1 MGELKV
7 INEQEVL
14 GKSFKIYESVENPL
28 FLARD
33 IAEWIDFGKTKEGYF
48 DVSAM
53 LRKIDDD
60 EKAKIRT
67 TINNPSGSDMWF
79 LTEDGMYE
87 VLMQSRKPKAKA
99 FKKEIKQILKD
110 IRKHGAYMTP
120 EKIEEV
126 LLNPDTIINLAN
138 QLKSERAERE
148 RLEKKITADAP
159 KVLFANQLAKSKDLS
174 PVGDYAKTL
183 CTGGFEIGE
192 IRLFKWLRDSKILQ
206 KNNIPYQRYIIS
218 GVFQVKKGV
227 YLEGGVHKQYMQTLI
242 TPKGQLYLF
251 KKMLKDPNLG
261 LSA

>member
-1 MGELKV
+1 MEMKV
-7 INEQEVL
+7 IASQEIF
-14 GKSFKIYESVENPL
+14 GKKFDIYGSIEEPW
-28 FLARD
+28 FLAKDVADWIDYSKTNISKMVD
-33 IAEWIDFGKTKEGYF
+33 IADENEKG
-48 DVSAM
+48 
-53 LRKIDDD
+53 RKIV
-60 EKAKIRT
+60 T
-67 TINNPSGSDMWF
+67 TLGGNQELWF

-87 VLMQSRKPKAKA
+87 VLMQSRKPKAKEA
-99 FKKEIKQILKD
+99 KKEIKQILKD

-192 IRLFKWLRDSKILQ
+192 IRLFKWLRDNKILQ
-206 KNNIPYQRYIIS
+206 NNNLPYQRYIIS

>member
-1 MGELKV
+1 MEMKV
-7 INEQEVL
+7 VTSQEIF
-14 GKSFKIYESVENPL
+14 GKKFDIYGSVEEPW
-28 FLARD
+28 FLAKD
-33 IAEWIDFGKTKEGYF
+33 VADWIEHTQTVRMIE
-48 DVSAM
+48 
-53 LRKIDDD
+53 KIDDC
-60 EKAKIRT
+60 EKGMNIIHT
-67 TINNPSGSDMWF
+67 LGGNQEMWC
-79 LTEDGMYE
+79 LTEDGMNE
-87 VLMQSRKPKAKA
+87 VLMQSRKPKAKEV
-99 FKKEIKQILKD
+99 KKEIKQILKD

-138 QLKSERAERE
+138 QLKTERAERE
-148 RLEKKITADAP
+148 RLEKKVAADAP
-159 KVLFANQLAKSKDLS
+159 KVLFANQLAKTKDLA
-174 PVGDYAKTL
+174 PIGDYAKTL

-192 IRLFKWLRDSKILQ
+192 IRLFKWLRDNKILQ
-206 KNNIPYQRYIIS
+206 NSNLPYQRYIIS

>member
-1 MGELKV
+1 MEMKV
-7 INEQEVL
+7 VTSQEIF
-14 GKSFKIYESVENPL
+14 GKKFDIYGSIEEPW
-28 FLARD
+28 FLAKD
-33 IAEWIDFGKTKEGYF
+33 VADWIDYNKSSLNKMIN
-48 DVSAM
+48 SADDNEKV
-53 LRKIDDD
+53 RKIVPTLGGNQ
-60 EKAKIRT
+60 E
-67 TINNPSGSDMWF
+67 MWF

-87 VLMQSRKPKAKA
+87 VLMQSRKPKAKE

-138 QLKSERAERE
+138 QLKTERAERE
-148 RLEKKITADAP
+148 RLEKKVAADAP
-159 KVLFANQLAKSKDLS
+159 KVLFANQLAKTKDLA
-174 PVGDYAKTL
+174 PIGDYAKTL

-192 IRLFKWLRDSKILQ
+192 IRLFKWLRDNKILQ
-206 KNNIPYQRYIIS
+206 NSNLPYQRYIIS

-227 YLEGGVHKQYMQTLI
+227 YLEGGVHKQYMQALI

>member
-1 MGELKV
+1 MEMKV
-7 INEQEVL
+7 IASQEIF
-14 GKSFKIYESVENPL
+14 GKKFDIYGSIEEPW
-28 FLARD
+28 FLAKDVADWIDYSKTNISKMVD
-33 IAEWIDFGKTKEGYF
+33 IADDNEKG
-48 DVSAM
+48 
-53 LRKIDDD
+53 RKIV
-60 EKAKIRT
+60 T
-67 TINNPSGSDMWF
+67 TLGGNQELWF

-87 VLMQSRKPKAKA
+87 VLMQSRKPKAKEA
-99 FKKEIKQILKD
+99 KKEIKQILKD

-227 YLEGGVHKQYMQTLI
+227 YLVGGVHKQYMQTLI

>member
-1 MGELKV
+1 MMEMKV
-7 INEQEVL
+7 IASQEIF
-14 GKSFKIYESVENPL
+14 GKKFDIYGSIEEPW
-28 FLARD
+28 FLAKDVADWIDYSKTNISKMVD
-33 IAEWIDFGKTKEGYF
+33 IADDNEKG
-48 DVSAM
+48 
-53 LRKIDDD
+53 RKIV
-60 EKAKIRT
+60 T
-67 TINNPSGSDMWF
+67 TLGGNQELWF

-174 PVGDYAKTL
+174 PVSDYAKTL

>member
-1 MGELKV
+1 MEMKV
-7 INEQEVL
+7 IASQEIF
-14 GKSFKIYESVENPL
+14 GKKFDIYGSVEEPW
-28 FLARD
+28 FLAKDVADWIDYSKTNISKMVD
-33 IAEWIDFGKTKEGYF
+33 IADDNEKG
-48 DVSAM
+48 
-53 LRKIDDD
+53 RKIV
-60 EKAKIRT
+60 T
-67 TINNPSGSDMWF
+67 TLGGNQELWF

-87 VLMQSRKPKAKA
+87 VLMQSRKPKAKEA
-99 FKKEIKQILKD
+99 KKEIKQILKD

-148 RLEKKITADAP
+148 RLEKKVAADAP

-192 IRLFKWLRDSKILQ
+192 IRLFKWLRDNKILQ
-206 KNNIPYQRYIIS
+206 NNNLPYQRYIIS

>member
-1 MGELKV
+1 MKV
-7 INEQEVL
+7 IASQEIF
-14 GKSFKIYESVENPL
+14 GKKFDIYGSVEEPWS
-28 FLARD
+28 LAKDVADWIDYSKTNISKMVD
-33 IAEWIDFGKTKEGYF
+33 IADDNEKG
-48 DVSAM
+48 
-53 LRKIDDD
+53 RKIV
-60 EKAKIRT
+60 T
-67 TINNPSGSDMWF
+67 TLGGNQELWF

-87 VLMQSRKPKAKA
+87 VLMQSRKPKAKEA
-99 FKKEIKQILKD
+99 KKEIKQILKD

-192 IRLFKWLRDSKILQ
+192 IRLFKWLRDNKILQ
-206 KNNIPYQRYIIS
+206 NSNLPYQRYIIS

>member
-1 MGELKV
+1 MEMKV
-7 INEQEVL
+7 VTSQEIF
-14 GKSFKIYESVENPL
+14 GKKFDIYGSVEEPW
-28 FLARD
+28 FLAKD
-33 IAEWIDFGKTKEGYF
+33 VADWIGHQNARMMI
-48 DVSAM
+48 S
-53 LRKIDDD
+53 KIDDS
-60 EKAKIRT
+60 EKGV
-67 TINNPSGSDMWF
+67 NNVYTLGGNQEMWF
-79 LTEDGMYE
+79 LTEDGMNE
-87 VLMQSRKPKAKA
+87 VLMQSRKPKAKEV
-99 FKKEIKQILKD
+99 KKEIKQILKD

-138 QLKSERAERE
+138 QLKLERAERE

-174 PVGDYAKTL
+174 PIGDYAKTL

-192 IRLFKWLRDSKILQ
+192 IRLFKWLRDNKILQ
-206 KNNIPYQRYIIS
+206 NNNLPYQRYIIS

-251 KKMLKDPNLG
+251 KKMLKDPDLG
-261 LSA
+261 LAA

>member
-1 MGELKV
+1 MEMKV
-7 INEQEVL
+7 ITSQEIF
-14 GKSFKIYESVENPL
+14 GKKFDIYGSVEEPW
-28 FLARD
+28 FLAKDVADWIDYSKTNISKMVD
-33 IAEWIDFGKTKEGYF
+33 IADDNEKG
-48 DVSAM
+48 
-53 LRKIDDD
+53 RKIV
-60 EKAKIRT
+60 T
-67 TINNPSGSDMWF
+67 TLGGNQELWF

-87 VLMQSRKPKAKA
+87 VLMQSRKPKAKEA
-99 FKKEIKQILKD
+99 KKEIKQILKD

-192 IRLFKWLRDSKILQ
+192 IRLFKWLRDNKILQ
-206 KNNIPYQRYIIS
+206 NSNLPYQRYIIS

>member
-1 MGELKV
+1 MEMKV
-7 INEQEVL
+7 ITNQEIF
-14 GKSFKIYESVENPL
+14 GKKFDIYGSIEEPW
-28 FLARD
+28 FLAKD
-33 IAEWIDFGKTKEGYF
+33 VADWIEHK
-48 DVSAM
+48 DVSM
-53 LRKIDDD
+53 MIRKVDDV
-60 EKAKIRT
+60 EKGTNIVCT
-67 TINNPSGSDMWF
+67 LGGNQEMWF
-79 LTEDGMYE
+79 LTEDGMNE
-87 VLMQSRKPKAKA
+87 VLMQSRKPKAKEV
-99 FKKEIKQILKD
+99 KKEIKQILKD